1 MQLQIPK
8 QDLQS
13 FVQVNINPTMNR
25 REMISA
31 LGLTAAGAAAPSA
44 ASALTHRMTSG
55 AAPTNTNTSSVASS
69 SNTSAPNPY
78 ANCIITAKNCVASAE
93 ICLTKMVEL
102 LAKGEETFFECAV
115 ATRQMLPICEALLS
129 LSAQESSLTTGIAK
143 LSIKSCTECAAA
155 CKPHIDHHP
164 ECQECYISCLECV
177 KSCRAI
183 T

>member
-1 MQLQIPK
+1 MAQA
-8 QDLQS
+8 
-13 FVQVNINPTMNR
+13 NINLTINR

-31 LGLTAAGAAAPSA
+31 LGLTAVGAAAPSA
-44 ASALTHRMTSG
+44 ASALTHQVTNG
-55 AAPTNTNTSSVASS
+55 AAPTEKDAALTASS
-69 SNTSAPNPY
+69 GNISAPNPY

-129 LSAQESSLTTGIAK
+129 LSAQESPLTTGIAK

-164 ECQECYISCLECV
+164 ACQECYLSCLACI
-177 KSCRAI
+177 KSCREI